1 MRSLQPCCTWS
12 ALKQACDLAFFR
24 SGDTLLVCV
33 VLFVASVCGAATLRA
48 EESLAPFSSIERAAL
63 VDMYRTM
70 ELRDLECRH
79 EMVSRR
85 EVELNRELNDPA
97 NQAADSKRSILI
109 QIERTQQELDILR
122 AFMPKKT
129 KKIKQAFSFDPYK
142 PLLSS
147 MWVRWGF
154 LALLVFI
161 FLLVRLRNSRKQ
173 GSTLPAPD
181 EPTQNQCKV
190 ENTLDGAMPINDI
203 QAHAEYVLLKS
214 PKGYSE
220 LIELIFGQAIAW
232 HASDIHMQRTKG
244 CFEIQ
249 YRIDGELLDICKV
262 ESYRAKEV
270 VSVIKVMASL
280 KFDRSTTALDGRIS
294 YALEERTYDLRISII
309 PTLGAEKVVIRLFD
323 EDQTPYDLGILGF
336 SEKTSEY
343 WTASLLNRHGLLMV
357 VGPAGSGKTTTIYSS
372 LLHIKAMQ
380 RGLNV
385 ITLEDPVEHRL
396 EGITQIQID
405 SERGMNYETAFTN
418 ILRQDPE
425 VVMLG
430 EIRSPGVARLAVRAG
445 HTGHLVISTVH
456 SFSTLGA
463 LDRLLELGAEGYN
476 LYNSLIAVLG
486 QRLVKKV
493 CPHCAQ
499 PYQPE
504 DRLVAAAAE
513 CIDVSGVRWLRGA
526 GCDLCMGRGY
536 RERIVIDEIIHLNP
550 VSRNRLSSL
559 ETQSE
564 RRELLRDQR
573 SHSLWQDGVNKAAA
587 GLTTLEEVALMLG
600 DMTESESGEAPP
612 EEDRQPTAIQ
622 EAE

>member
-1 MRSLQPCCTWS
+1 LKFLQPCYIWS
-12 ALKQACDLAFFR
+12 VLKRAREFVFFR
-24 SGDTLLVCV
+24 SGSTLLVYL
-33 VLFVASVCGAATLRA
+33 VLLVASVCGAVTLRA
-48 EESLAPFSSIERAAL
+48 GEALAPYSSTECAAL
-63 VDMYRTM
+63 VDRYRTM
-70 ELRDLECRH
+70 KRGDLERQH
-79 EMVSRR
+79 EMFAMR
-85 EVELNRELNDPA
+85 EVDLNRQLNDPA
-97 NQAADSKRSILI
+97 NHAADSKRSILI

-122 AFMPKKT
+122 AFIPKKT
-129 KKIKQAFSFDPYK
+129 QKNKQAFSFDRYK
-142 PLLSS
+142 PLLDS

-161 FLLVRLRNSRKQ
+161 FLFVRRRSRRKQ

-181 EPTQNQCKV
+181 QPTHNQCKV
-190 ENTLDGAMPINDI
+190 ENTLDGAMPIHDI
-203 QAHAEYVLLKS
+203 QAYAEYVLLKS

-232 HASDIHMQRTKG
+232 HASDIHMQRTKD

-294 YALEERTYDLRISII
+294 YGLEERTYDLRISII

-323 EDQTPYDLGILGF
+323 ADQSPYDLGTLGF

-343 WTASLLNRHGLLMV
+343 WTASLRNRHGLLMV

-380 RGLNV
+380 SGLNV

-405 SERGMNYETAFTN
+405 AERGMNYETAFTN

-430 EIRSPGVARLAVRAG
+430 EIRSPAVARLAVRAG

-463 LDRLLELGAEGYN
+463 FDRLLELGAEGYN

-513 CIDVSGVRWLRGA
+513 YIDVSGVCWLRGA

-550 VSRNRLSSL
+550 VARNRLSSL
-559 ETQSE
+559 GTQSE
-564 RRELLRDQR
+564 RRELLREQR
-573 SHSLWQDGVNKAAA
+573 NHSLWQDGVNKAAT

-600 DMTESESGEAPP
+600 DMTESEPGEVPP
-612 EEDRQPTAIQ
+612 KEDRQPIATQ
-622 EAE
+622 